1 MTSLVSGGDG
11 AVMLNGQGN
20 PRGTA
25 FDKIAGANSSN
36 APTAADWA
44 SIWGPAAFDVNYD
57 KDRNRRTSRMHLSQI
72 PQELQGRQIYIEDR
86 IDGLISSSTGSPF
99 TSVIL
104 PYVHFDR
111 PDNKISWRVFAY
123 DEGLASRVPYESA
136 ARTLTQSREQFSA
149 YATRHG
155 LSITMEHNFMM
166 SEEGR
171 KDFYYQVQQVVG
183 SIQKTNDLHVHMAL
197 IKCDSYFR
205 KVREKYYRDPHSLEE
220 EIRDYVNMFGFMQ
233 KNVNGLDI
241 LIEDAK
247 QLLRGW
253 GAAEPNFLLLNSRLT
268 FNMQMLPERTQYLTQ
283 GPDGQRRLEQGPDV
297 KSYRGI
303 RIIHSRA
310 FSIEEG
316 SAPRDLLRR
325 RVRVAEFYL
334 LPTCRSGDWEADADG
349 VAGDRAADQGPGG
362 GGEGDAPEDI
372 LLHTGLQRAQV
383 GEDGPHLSSS
393 AAGGSSLLMP
403 PPAVGQP
410 MPSHPKDT
418 QGDVRL
424 YDEGSDSFVVI
435 PYKKILDQCR
445 RFIARANANIARRS
459 PDDPLSDVRIP
470 DTIGSVLLLRPNIEH
485 QMLGIIMGKGGS
497 IDDLGATLWGQT
509 ELSCF
514 DDGQHGVWGMSYK
527 YHASALVFNNRNLV
541 RMWDI
546 AYDGYS
552 GGKDTSILDWGSE
565 TDMQRFIRADNN
577 LSTPYM
583 GPSII
588 ALPLPTCMHTLPS
601 PLPLA
606 NLVNSQLS
614 TNAHSLATADL
625 FVEDMQGLLSRVA
638 DRVGEEHIAGLRGVI
653 SIAYDLLHLHRNSA
667 SAKCA
672 NLATVENEATLVRL
686 AYGGTYYYKLH
697 AEANWYAAMMMA
709 LSLSLLFRCSTAAD
723 KNNHEP
729 PYHTAQERNLWLRTP
744 RGGLHRQGL

>member
-1 MTSLVSGGDG
+1 MAALISGANPGTILEG
-11 AVMLNGQGN
+11 HGL

-25 FDKIAGANSSN
+25 FDKISSVSSSN

-57 KDRNRRTSRMHLSQI
+57 KDRNRRTSRMHLSQL

-99 TSVIL
+99 TSLIL

-183 SIQKTNDLHVHMAL
+183 SIQKTNDLNVHMAL

-253 GAAEPNFLLLNSRLT
+253 GASEPNFLLLNSRLT

-334 LPTCRSGDWEADADG
+334 LPACRSGNVVALDDANQNTNG
-349 VAGDRAADQGPGG
+349 NTNGNGHPTGNAGNAEGEDDSLQIGGPARG
-362 GGEGDAPEDI
+362 
-372 LLHTGLQRAQV
+372 QV
-383 GEDGPHLSSS
+383 GDEGNVAPAIEGLPLPASGAYSSWVGQGAGPHPLDS
-393 AAGGSSLLMP
+393 
-403 PPAVGQP
+403 
-410 MPSHPKDT
+410 K
-418 QGDVRL
+418 GDVRL
-424 YDEGSDSFVVI
+424 YDEGSDSFVI
-435 PYKKILDQCR
+435 ITYKKLLEQCR
-445 RFIARANANIARRS
+445 RFIARANGGASRRS
-459 PDDPLSDVRIP
+459 PDDPLSEVRIP

-527 YHASALVFNNRNLV
+527 YHASAIVFNTRNLI

-552 GGKDTSILDWGSE
+552 GGKDTSILDWGSDQ
-565 TDMQRFIRADNN
+565 DMHRFIRADNN
-577 LSTPYM
+577 LASPYA
-583 GPSII
+583 GPSIVV
-588 ALPLPTCMHTLPS
+588 LPLPTTVHTLPS
-601 PLPLA
+601 PLPIA
-606 NLVNSQLS
+606 NLVNSQLA

-625 FVEDMQGLLSRVA
+625 FVEDMQGLLGRIA
-638 DRVGEEHIAGLRGVI
+638 DRVGDEHIAGLRNVI
-653 SIAYDLLHLHRNSA
+653 SVAFDLLHLHRNSA

-686 AYGGTYYYKLH
+686 AYGGTYYYKRDD
-697 AEANWYAAMMMA
+697 ENSW
-709 LSLSLLFRCSTAAD
+709 
-723 KNNHEP
+723 
-729 PYHTAQERNLWLRTP
+729 
-744 RGGLHRQGL
+744 